1 MTAAPEDRRM
11 TAPDWLTQRGGDL
24 KLGSDGHTWYFLLAG
39 QPQYSLVAVPVTGRF
54 GCAIRQTI
62 NGRRIESSR
71 VYATAD
77 ETIGGG
83 LEDLR
88 KALGWA

>member
-1 MTAAPEDRRM
+1 M
-11 TAPDWLTQRGGDL
+11 TAPDWLIQRGGDL
-24 KLGSDGHTWYFLLAG
+24 KVGSDGCTWYFLLGG
-39 QPQYSLVAVPVTGRF
+39 QPQYSLVAVPVAGRF

-62 NGRRIESSR
+62 NGRRIESSG

-77 ETIGGG
+77 EAVGGG

>member
-1 MTAAPEDRRM
+1 M
-11 TAPDWLTQRGGDL
+11 TAPDWLKQRGGDL
-24 KLGSDGHTWYFLLAG
+24 KLATDRRTWYFLLGG
-39 QPQYSLVAVPVTGRF
+39 QPQYSLRAVPVNGRF

-62 NGRRIESSR
+62 NGTRIESGG
-71 VYATAD
+71 VYGSEEEA
-77 ETIGGG
+77 IGGG

>member
-1 MTAAPEDRRM
+1 LQIGDRVSHV
-11 TAPDWLTQRGGDL
+11 TVPDWLTQRGCDL
-24 KLGSDGHTWYFLLAG
+24 KLGSDGRTWYVLLDG
-39 QPQYSLVAVPVTGRF
+39 QPHYSLVAVPVSGRF

-62 NGRRIESSR
+62 NGQRIEGLG
-71 VYATAD
+71 VHATPD
-77 ETIGGG
+77 EAIRAG

>member
-1 MTAAPEDRRM
+1 M
-11 TAPDWLTQRGGDL
+11 TAPDWLTQRSGDL
-24 KLGSDGHTWYFLLAG
+24 KLASDGRTWYFLLGG
-39 QPQYSLVAVPVTGRF
+39 QPQYSLSAVPVAGRF
-54 GCAIRQTI
+54 GCAVRQTI
-62 NGRRIESSR
+62 NGKRIESSG

-77 ETIGGG
+77 EAIGGG